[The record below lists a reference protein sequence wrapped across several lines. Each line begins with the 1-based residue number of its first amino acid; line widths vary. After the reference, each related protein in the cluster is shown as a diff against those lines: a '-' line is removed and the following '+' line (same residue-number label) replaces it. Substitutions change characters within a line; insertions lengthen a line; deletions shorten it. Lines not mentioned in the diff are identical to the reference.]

1 MKFIGLLYMSSKS
14 KVSTSPKI
22 VKKTNLIIQLDED
35 LKNSFQELC
44 KSRDMNCS
52 QTLRK
57 FMKSSVEAYKLE
69 KLNVLRN
76 R

>member
-1 MKFIGLLYMSSKS
+1 MSSKS
-14 KVSTSPKI
+14 KVSINPKL
-22 VKKTNLIIQLDED
+22 VKKTNLIIQLDEN
-35 LKNSFQELC
+35 LKKDFQELC
-44 KSRDMNCS
+44 RSQDVSCS

-57 FMKSSVEAYKLE
+57 FIKASVEAYKRE